1 MHDMVYYYPEG
12 HQAHAEA
19 GHPERPDRV
28 EAIRSA
34 LEEAG
39 WWATYPHLKPLD
51 LGEEILTAI
60 HAETFLSTL
69 DRVCRRGEHFDM
81 DTYTTPASWELALDT
96 AGGAAAT
103 AATVWQRLGK
113 RGFALTRPPGH
124 HATRM
129 SAMGFC
135 LVNNVALAAEY
146 LLQQEGARRLAVI
159 DLDLHHGNGTQDIFY
174 RRGEVFYISTHQAP
188 LYPGTGWLEEIGA
201 GAGERTTANVPL
213 PPFSGDQAFL
223 TVMDTVILPLLDR
236 FRPEMLLVSYGF
248 DPHWSDPLGH
258 LLLSA
263 QVYGE
268 LIGRL
273 TRWADEYCLGRI
285 ALFLEGG
292 YNLEAARTCSLA
304 VTAALLGYPCP
315 PLTGKAAGPSP
326 ESEGSAWEA
335 VVKQARELW
344 TLS

>member
-1 MHDMVYYYPEG
+1 
-12 HQAHAEA
+12 
-19 GHPERPDRV
+19 
-28 EAIRSA
+28 
-34 LEEAG
+34 
-39 WWATYPHLKPLD
+39 
-51 LGEEILTAI
+51 
-60 HAETFLSTL
+60 
-69 DRVCRRGEHFDM
+69 
-81 DTYTTPASWELALDT
+81 
-96 AGGAAAT
+96 
-103 AATVWQRLGK
+103 
-113 RGFALTRPPGH
+113 
-124 HATRM
+124 
-129 SAMGFC
+129 
-135 LVNNVALAAEY
+135 
-146 LLQQEGARRLAVI
+146 
-159 DLDLHHGNGTQDIFY
+159 
-174 RRGEVFYISTHQAP
+174 
-188 LYPGTGWLEEIGA
+188 
-201 GAGERTTANVPL
+201 
-213 PPFSGDQAFL
+213 
-223 TVMDTVILPLLDR
+223 
-236 FRPEMLLVSYGF
+236 MLLVSYGF

-292 YNLEAARTCSLA
+292 YNLEAAGTCSLA